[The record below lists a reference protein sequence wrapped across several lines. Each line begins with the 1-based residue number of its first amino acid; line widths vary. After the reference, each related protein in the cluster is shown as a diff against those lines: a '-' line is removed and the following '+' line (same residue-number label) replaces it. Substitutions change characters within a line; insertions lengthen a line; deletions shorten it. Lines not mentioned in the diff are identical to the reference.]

1 MDRQDLLHLYSDEFK
16 AEVFNDLAEQP
27 MLDFLHSAHAS
38 SSDLDR
44 TLALE
49 QRFFTTDHNLCY
61 TDKMSM
67 AAGVEVRVPLLAKNL
82 VEFAS
87 TILEFIL
94 IHVAILWIRVRLAL
108 QIHQSTSAVSVRQ
121 FTSSPL
127 LLGHYH
133 GTAKALPWHCCGIA
147 MVAP

>member
-1 MDRQDLLHLYSDEFK
+1 MDRQDLLHLYSEEFK
-16 AEVFNDLAEQP
+16 AEIFKDLAEQP
-27 MLDFLHSAHAS
+27 MLDFLSSAHTS

-44 TLALE
+44 VLALE

-87 TILEFIL
+87 TILDNL
-94 IHVAILWIRVRLAL
+94 KQKGTVGKWIFKKGNGGLFA
-108 QIHQSTSAVSVRQ
+108 
-121 FTSSPL
+121 
-127 LLGHYH
+127 
-133 GTAKALPWHCCGIA
+133 
-147 MVAP
+147 